1 MDFLEEA
8 RLNCASVVH
17 FNSGGQLCWLSLGS
31 LTCLGVAWL
40 WVVLPQSHSMHSS
53 SSVLAQVYHTDW
65 QASLRGSQLARH
77 DFYCKLAGHD
87 LYCKLA
93 RHYFYCILLGDA
105 RHREFNR
112 NQRGKIQGKVDS
124 TSWWKK
130 DKKSQRKGSGTQEGQ
145 RIGNVL
151 VINWP

>member
-1 MDFLEEA
+1 M
-8 RLNCASVVH
+8 
-17 FNSGGQLCWLSLGS
+17 
-31 LTCLGVAWL
+31 
-40 WVVLPQSHSMHSS
+40 
-53 SSVLAQVYHTDW
+53 LAQVYHTDW

-93 RHYFYCILLGDA
+93 RHYFYCILLGYA

-124 TSWWKK
+124 TS
-130 DKKSQRKGSGTQEGQ
+130 
-145 RIGNVL
+145 
-151 VINWP
+151 